1 MAVAR
6 DSEEDIRVM
15 TDTMREHTQLNRLRA
30 RLDAGTV
37 CTSMVVRY
45 SRSAEIAVMARAAG
59 FDSLYVDLEHAP
71 LTLGE
76 TSQICIAAQ
85 ASGVT
90 PLVRIPP
97 GRLDVIGRVLDGGA
111 LGVIVPHVTTAA
123 EARAAVAAASFPPR
137 GVRSAAGATVQLG
150 YSSMPTA
157 RANSVLNDATLVAVM
172 IEAEAAVE
180 HVDEIAAVDGVDLL
194 LVGTN
199 DLLGDLGIAGQYDH
213 EELARAYERVG
224 AACRKHGKHLGVG
237 GLSSRLDLARRY
249 VDSGACYVSVGTDTA
264 FQLRGAR
271 AAIADLGPFTEPSEE
286 L

>member
-1 MAVAR
+1 
-6 DSEEDIRVM
+6 M
-15 TDTMREHTQLNRLRA
+15 TDTTLEHTQLNRLRT
-30 RLDAGTV
+30 RLDAGAVT
-37 CTSMVVRY
+37 TSMVVRY
-45 SRSAEIAVMARAAG
+45 SRSAEIAVMAKAAG

-111 LGVIVPHVTTAA
+111 LGIIVPHVMSAD
-123 EARAAVAAASFPPR
+123 EARAAVAVACFPPR
-137 GVRSAAGATVQLG
+137 GVRSAAGATVQLN
-150 YSSMPTA
+150 YAPLPASTA
-157 RANSVLNDATLVAVM
+157 NEVLNDATLVAVM

-180 HVDEIAAVDGVDLL
+180 QVDEIAAVEGVDLL

-213 EELARAYERVG
+213 AKLARAYERVG
-224 AACRKHGKHLGVG
+224 AACRKHGKYLGVG

-249 VDSGACYVSVGTDTA
+249 VDSGARYVSVGTDTA